1 MSTIRILALG
11 ATLALSLT
19 TTAEARSAPG
29 GTIEFME
36 FVAPTQ
42 IPVSEGSTSMMAM
55 CHLLKKTHAVFIPL
69 WYESKGYVLSDNN
82 CAGDTYYSMTP
93 EQMTEARALGLIGAD
108 VPETAQLST
117 QQKVVPFLWGAL
129 VLFGIGMFI
138 RQKLRNATRHR
149 EIGGS
154 SDAVTRL
161 VDAMCHAAKA
171 DGRVDEREIGTIK
184 AIALRLTGAEYPDDK
199 IRRMIDL
206 SQASLTPAQF
216 AAFGKGLNT
225 QQKELVMQAV
235 LMVLGSD
242 GQIAPKE
249 QAFINGLAQGLGIS
263 SVQFTRIVDEAR
275 AATA

>member
-1 MSTIRILALG
+1 MSPFRLFALG
-11 ATLALSLT
+11 ATLAFTLSS
-19 TTAEARSAPG
+19 AAHARSGPG
-29 GTIEFME
+29 GTTEFME

-42 IPVSEGSTSMMAM
+42 IPVDGSSDKMMAL
-55 CHLLKKTHAVFIPL
+55 CHLLKKTHAVFIPI

-82 CAGDTYYSMTP
+82 CTDDTYYSMTP

-108 VPETAQLST
+108 VPETPQLTS
-117 QQKVVPFLWGAL
+117 QQKAMPFLWGAV
-129 VLFGIGMFI
+129 VLFGIAMFI
-138 RQKLRNATRHR
+138 RQKLRNAARRR

-171 DGRVDEREIGTIK
+171 DGVVDANEVGTIK

-199 IRRMIDL
+199 IRKMIDL
-206 SQASLTPAQF
+206 SQAKLTPAQF
-216 AAFGKGLNT
+216 AAFGKGLNA

-235 LMVLGSD
+235 LMVLGAD
-242 GQIAPKE
+242 GQIATKE

-263 SVQFTRIVDEAR
+263 SAQFTRIVDEAR